1 VPVGGVRLAPRP
13 KVGLVRAALALLVLA
28 ALAAALPASADAA
41 KRCKHRHHKRTHCH
55 KVRKPKKPAP
65 PSGDQSTTRPANGP
79 ILSDADAAAH
89 VKLGGFEPRADNAA
103 ANQRVPT
110 ADEIAAFRAASD
122 NPYRDHVT
130 GAFTGT
136 TDELIQWAAWKWG
149 LDEDMVRAEAA
160 QESWWHENAVG
171 DNGESFGL
179 MQIRA
184 KYHPGTF
191 PLSRESTAFNLDYY
205 GAVIRSYYDGHETWL
220 NTVEHGQPYAAGDI
234 WGAIGA
240 WFAGR
245 WHTGPADQYI
255 AKVRALQAQRI
266 WAQPDFQNG

>member
-1 VPVGGVRLAPRP
+1 LGGVRFVLP
-13 KVGLVRAALALLVLA
+13 VLTALALLA
-28 ALAAALPASADAA
+28 PLAAAPSADAA
-41 KRCKHRHHKRTHCH
+41 RRCHHRPHKRPRCH
-55 KVRKPKKPAP
+55 TVRPKPPVP
-65 PSGDQSTTRPANGP
+65 VPTGDQATTRPVGGP
-79 ILSDADAAAH
+79 ILADPDAAAR
-89 VKLGGFEPRADNAA
+89 VRAAGFEPRPDNTA
-103 ANQRVPT
+103 ANHRVPT
-110 ADEIAAFRAASD
+110 AEEIAAFRAASE
-122 NPYRDHVT
+122 NPHRDHVT

-149 LDEDMVRAEAA
+149 LDEDMVRADAA
-160 QESWWHENAVG
+160 QESWWHESAVG

-205 GAVIRSYYDGHETWL
+205 GAVIRSYYDGRETWL

-234 WGAIGA
+234 WGALGA
-240 WFAGR
+240 WFSGR
-245 WHTGPADQYI
+245 WHTPPADQYI

-266 WAQPDFQNG
+266 WAQQDFISG